1 MCGKKNQTN
10 RLSVAFDKLCGVIA
24 HTQNSDCAHGKVS
37 VLLGAASW
45 NEVAKV
51 LAAVC
56 SELTTL
62 LPLKKLLLIQEPYL
76 PPLAV
81 NCHLS
86 VHRGGNK
93 TKTVYY

>member
-1 MCGKKNQTN
+1 M
-10 RLSVAFDKLCGVIA
+10 KLCGVIA

-56 SELTTL
+56 SKNNLSNLIAFEKVTPNTGTIPATTCSQ
-62 LPLKKLLLIQEPYL
+62 LPSLG
-76 PPLAV
+76 A
-81 NCHLS
+81 
-86 VHRGGNK
+86 
-93 TKTVYY
+93 

>member
-1 MCGKKNQTN
+1 M
-10 RLSVAFDKLCGVIA
+10 KLCGVIA

-62 LPLKKLLLIQEPYL
+62 LPFEKVTPNTGTIPATTCSQL
-76 PPLAV
+76 PSLGA
-81 NCHLS
+81 
-86 VHRGGNK
+86 
-93 TKTVYY
+93 